1 MGIIELPEWRLR
13 QPASDRTI
21 LRSGLAESRPVMR
34 VVKTFDHASEVIG
47 SLYCDRCAA
56 PIEFGAVTN
65 GLGTYCSVE
74 CSLEGPIRP
83 A

>member
-1 MGIIELPEWRLR
+1 MGIIELPAWRLR
-13 QPASDRTI
+13 GLPSDRVA
-21 LRSGLAESRPVMR
+21 LRAGVAGSQPVMR
-34 VVKTFDHASEVIG
+34 VVKPFETAGAKAS
-47 SLYCDRCAA
+47 YCDRCAA

-74 CSLEGPIRP
+74 CSLEGPNRP